1 MTVFK
6 TDTFIY
12 DVVFDGVKSIIKGI
26 SVSLFFIFF
35 MNKKKTGWKNSAVQ
49 TETRNMSFMTV
60 VSPQLLF
67 LSLMSGLSVAG

>member
-1 MTVFK
+1 MTVYK

-35 MNKKKTGWKNSAVQ
+35 MNKKKPRVEEFCGAD
-49 TETRNMSFMTV
+49 RNKKH
-60 VSPQLLF
+60 VS
-67 LSLMSGLSVAG
+67 